1 MSDLGPVNPLFNA
14 KLKAVREELLPKV
27 ISDWHNLDEAERKE
41 MGDMG
46 NFFCKL
52 HLLSNFASETDK
64 VLNEFEKLMI
74 NEDHEKKYAFSTKES
89 SPVQLIRL
97 ACKAFHVRGSDE
109 CGVASYFNAYLSDI
123 NCKSYLES
131 FIGNRFNILFYN
143 ASALYFHKDSS
154 IDFLCKF
161 PNPNNLLKSVDELI
175 NNPFNLACVRGL
187 GIVNKVA
194 TGPLWRICEKMS
206 TLEMTPYLV
215 DLKLKLDNF

>member
-1 MSDLGPVNPLFNA
+1 MMN
-14 KLKAVREELLPKV
+14 V
-27 ISDWHNLDEAERKE
+27 I
-41 MGDMG
+41 
-46 NFFCKL
+46 
-52 HLLSNFASETDK
+52 
-64 VLNEFEKLMI
+64 
-74 NEDHEKKYAFSTKES
+74 
-89 SPVQLIRL
+89 
-97 ACKAFHVRGSDE
+97 
-109 CGVASYFNAYLSDI
+109 VASYFNAYLPDI

-143 ASALYFHKDSS
+143 ASALYFHKDSI